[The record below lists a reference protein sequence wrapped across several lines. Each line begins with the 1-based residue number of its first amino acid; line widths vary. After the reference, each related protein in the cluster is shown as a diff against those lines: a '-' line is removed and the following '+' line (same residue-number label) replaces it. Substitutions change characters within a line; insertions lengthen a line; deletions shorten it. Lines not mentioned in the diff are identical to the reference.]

1 MNINQYILQNNLL
14 NYQDIDSS
22 VLKNFLASE
31 EVQKYKYVISWP
43 FHMLGHDTNTD
54 YSMKYEYAKKILNL
68 TQSLAKTNY
77 SAEEIEVLAIYF
89 IFYSSTWIRLD
100 GDIEQL
106 ENYCFS
112 AIQSKST
119 NELIIWV
126 QQELKYNLLHL
137 YSQNLENY
145 RNGKIGA
152 LIAEIQQFITKHKD
166 NLIIETIE
174 E

>member
-14 NYQDIDSS
+14 NYQDVDSS
-22 VLKNFLASE
+22 VLKNYLASE
-31 EVQKYKYVISWP
+31 DVQKYKYIISWP
-43 FHMLGHDTNTD
+43 FHMLGHDANTD

-77 SAEEIEVLAIYF
+77 SIEEIEVLAVYF

-100 GDIEQL
+100 SDIEQL
-106 ENYCFS
+106 ENYCSS

-119 NELIIWV
+119 NKLIIWA

-137 YSQNLENY
+137 YSQDLENY
-145 RNGKIGA
+145 RNGKIGT
-152 LIAEIQQFITKHKD
+152 LITEIQQFITKHKD